1 MCQWVTNFR
10 KEKKN
15 LEQKV
20 LLRGKS
26 LTQTLKLCS
35 KGNHQLPNNPEV
47 KDAQLL
53 KSFPCDKKNYHSS
66 WQNRKDKCL

>member
-26 LTQTLKLCS
+26 LTQTSKLCS
-35 KGNHQLPNNPEV
+35 KGNRQLPNNPEV

-53 KSFPCDKKNYHSS
+53 KSFHCDKKNII
-66 WQNRKDKCL
+66 